1 MRRFPR
7 VPRSS
12 AAFIAITA
20 LAVGGAVA
28 ARQGRAPS
36 ADATPPMRGFSPAG
50 ALAERQVEARFRAL
64 PAPES
69 IRTWH
74 RYFTKSPHPA
84 TSPRTKEIAEY
95 IAAQWQAQGLEDVVI
110 RRYDVLSS
118 NPRTVSVEM
127 VSPVRYRPSLREDPI
142 PEDPDSSQKGISGAW
157 TSFSASGNVTAPVVY
172 ANSGNPADYDVLRA
186 HGIDPKGKIVIVR
199 YSNPYSYRGF
209 KALTA
214 EREGAAAMIVYSD
227 PAQDGYGQG
236 AVYPKG
242 PWGPASHLQ
251 RGGIAYDYIV
261 PGDPLT
267 PGWASLPGA
276 KRIAAADAVSIPKIM
291 ALPMSYRD
299 IQPILEKLGGPAA
312 PQAWKGQLPIDY
324 RLGGADATL
333 HVRIDM
339 KTDVQP
345 NYVVEGRIRGSDRP
359 DEWVVLGNHHDA
371 WVFGGVDPS
380 SGTASMMEL
389 TKALG
394 ALKQQGVRPKRT
406 LVFGAWDGEEVTLT
420 GSTEWGEHFRD
431 ELRQKAVAYL
441 NVDSAASGTNLDV
454 SAVGSLAPM
463 IVDVTRDLRDPSGT
477 SLYEAWRRPRDAA
490 HGPATGARPDQAL
503 VTTKI
508 GSGSDHTVFI
518 NHVGMP
524 VVELQFNGPYGVYH
538 SAYDSH
544 HWVQAIGDPGFAYAH
559 LMTQLWG
566 TVALR
571 LANAEVLPHDIPS
584 YAASIRDFVRALDT
598 VPDLP
603 ARLDTQPLVAAVQRL
618 RAAGERLT
626 HRLDTALAA
635 GTQLP
640 EVGDRVN
647 RELLAFERTWLHD
660 EGIPGRPWF
669 KHLLY
674 APRYT
679 YAAMSL
685 PGVTEAA
692 EAKNWTLAKAQL
704 DLLVSKVDANV
715 ALVDRAT
722 QMLPGPLAGRA
733 ASLEAKLRA
742 VRETVDGRMA
752 IYVQHLGT
760 GETVAIDADAPYETF
775 SVIKVPIMATVLQ
788 RVHDGTLALSDRI
801 TLRKDQARIP
811 SGVLYALDAGLQP
824 TVKDLLTLM
833 TIISDNVA
841 TDALGDLVGREAVTA
856 HMAQLGLPNTRIR
869 FSDLEWDRL
878 WLAALDPSYADA
890 PGDTTVGFPFAT
902 FGDARVSEA
911 FRRVIEDTGLYFGL
925 STAREMGQLFAM
937 MARGELVS
945 KDASALMIEVLK
957 KQQVNNRIP
966 RDLGGD
972 VEVAHKTGDG
982 QPWVANDAGILWIKG
997 QPVVLV
1003 IFAGHHRGTTAALHD
1018 AEARIGAVVASHF
1031 SATPAPPARPVP

>member
-1 MRRFPR
+1 MTSPIRARRTR
-7 VPRSS
+7 MALTLLVWVG
-12 AAFIAITA
+12 AFAGA
-20 LAVGGAVA
+20 AVA
-28 ARQGRAPS
+28 GRQRPS
-36 ADATPPMRGFSPAG
+36 PSVEPMRGFSPAG
-50 ALAERQVEARFRAL
+50 AATERQVEARFRAL
-64 PAPES
+64 PAPDS

-74 RYFTKSPHPA
+74 RYFTRSPHPA

-95 IAAQWQAQGLEDVVI
+95 IATQWRAQGLEDVVI

-127 VSPVRYRPSLREDPI
+127 VSPVRYRPTLREDPM

-157 TSFSASGNVTAPVVY
+157 TSFSASGDVTAPVVY
-172 ANSGNPADYDVLRA
+172 ANSGNPADYDLLRA
-186 HGIDPKGKIVIVR
+186 NGIDPKGKIVIVR

-214 EREGAAAMIVYSD
+214 QREGAAAMIVYSD

-276 KRIAAADAVSIPKIM
+276 KRIAASEAVSIPTIM

-299 IQPILEKLGGPAA
+299 IQPILEQLGGPEA
-312 PQAWKGQLPIDY
+312 PDAWKGQLPIAY
-324 RLGGADATL
+324 RLGGAAARL

-380 SGTASMMEL
+380 SGTAAMMEL

-394 ALKQQGVRPKRT
+394 ALKTQGVRPRRT
-406 LVFGAWDGEEVTLT
+406 VVVGAWDGEEVTLT

-431 ELRQKAVAYL
+431 QLRQKAVAYL
-441 NVDSAASGTNLDV
+441 NVDSSASGPNLDV

-463 IVDVTRDLRDPSGT
+463 IVEVTKDLRDPTGT
-477 SLYEAWRRPRDAA
+477 SLYEAWRRPREAGGAA
-490 HGPATGARPDQAL
+490 AGLRADQAL
-503 VTTKI
+503 VTTTI

-518 NHVGMP
+518 NHVGLP

-544 HWVQAIGDPGFAYAH
+544 HWLSTIGDPGFKYTH

-571 LANAEVLPHDIPS
+571 LANAEILPHDIPS
-584 YAASIRDFVRALDT
+584 YAAALGGFVRELDDI
-598 VPDLP
+598 PELP
-603 ARLDTQPLVAAVQRL
+603 AHLDTQPLVAAVQRL
-618 RAAGERLT
+618 RAAGLGLT
-626 HRLDTALAA
+626 RSVDAALAT
-635 GTQLP
+635 GTLSP
-640 EVGDRVN
+640 AVGNRVN
-647 RELLAFERTWLHD
+647 HELLAFERTWLHD

-692 EAKNWTLAKAQL
+692 EAKTWTLAKTQL
-704 DLLVSKVDANV
+704 DLLVSKLNAVV
-715 ALVDRAT
+715 TLVDRAT
-722 QMLPGPLAGRA
+722 TLLA
-733 ASLEAKLRA
+733 E
-742 VRETVDGRMA
+742 
-752 IYVQHLGT
+752 
-760 GETVAIDADAPYETF
+760 P
-775 SVIKVPIMATVLQ
+775 
-788 RVHDGTLALSDRI
+788 
-801 TLRKDQARIP
+801 
-811 SGVLYALDAGLQP
+811 
-824 TVKDLLTLM
+824 
-833 TIISDNVA
+833 
-841 TDALGDLVGREAVTA
+841 
-856 HMAQLGLPNTRIR
+856 
-869 FSDLEWDRL
+869 
-878 WLAALDPSYADA
+878 
-890 PGDTTVGFPFAT
+890 
-902 FGDARVSEA
+902 
-911 FRRVIEDTGLYFGL
+911 
-925 STAREMGQLFAM
+925 
-937 MARGELVS
+937 
-945 KDASALMIEVLK
+945 
-957 KQQVNNRIP
+957 
-966 RDLGGD
+966 
-972 VEVAHKTGDG
+972 
-982 QPWVANDAGILWIKG
+982 
-997 QPVVLV
+997 
-1003 IFAGHHRGTTAALHD
+1003 
-1018 AEARIGAVVASHF
+1018 
-1031 SATPAPPARPVP
+1031 

>member
-1 MRRFPR
+1 MT
-7 VPRSS
+7 S
-12 AAFIAITA
+12 ATHLHRPLPVA
-20 LAVGGAVA
+20 LLLLALSALSPSGVMV
-28 ARQGRAPS
+28 ARQTARPAGQA
-36 ADATPPMRGFSPAG
+36 MRGYSPA
-50 ALAERQVEARFRAL
+50 AAAAQRQTEERLRAL
-64 PAPES
+64 PTPDS
-69 IRTWH
+69 IRAWH
-74 RYFTKSPHPA
+74 RYLTKTPHPA
-84 TSPRTKEIAEY
+84 TSARTKEIAEY
-95 IAAQWQAQGLEDVVI
+95 IAAAWKAQGLDDVVI
-110 RRYDVLSS
+110 HRYDVLSS
-118 NPRTVSVEM
+118 NPQSVSVEM
-127 VSPVRYRPSLREDPI
+127 VTPVRYRPSLREDPI
-142 PEDPDSSQKGISGAW
+142 AADPDSSQKAISGAW
-157 TSFSASGNVTAPVVY
+157 TSFSASGDVTAPVVY
-172 ANSGNPADYDVLRA
+172 ANSGNPADYDLLRQ

-214 EREGAAAMIVYSD
+214 EREGAAALIVYSD
-227 PAQDGYGQG
+227 PAEDGYGQG
-236 AVYPKG
+236 EVYPPG

-261 PGDPLT
+261 PGDPLS

-276 KRIAAADAVSIPKIM
+276 RRIAAAEAVSIPKVM

-312 PQAWKGQLPIDY
+312 PDAWKGGLPIAY
-324 RLGGADATL
+324 RLGGADVTL

-339 KTDVQP
+339 RTDVQP
-345 NYVVEGRIRGSDRP
+345 NWVVEGRLRGSERP

-431 ELRQKAVAYL
+431 QLRQKAVAYL
-441 NVDSAASGTNLDV
+441 NVDSSASGPHLEL

-463 IVDVTRDLRDPSGT
+463 IVEITKDLRDPSGT
-477 SLYEAWRRPRDAA
+477 SLYEAWRTPRQAGD
-490 HGPATGARPDQAL
+490 GPAAGALPDEAL
-503 VTTKI
+503 VTTGI

-518 NHVGMP
+518 NHVGLP
-524 VVELQFNGPYGVYH
+524 VVEMQFNGPYGVYH

-544 HWVQAIGDPGFAYAH
+544 HWVSTVGDPGFKYAH

-566 TVALR
+566 TIALR
-571 LANAEVLPHDIPS
+571 LANAEILPHDVPS
-584 YAASIRDFVRALDT
+584 YAASIRNFVRALDDI
-598 VPDLP
+598 PDLP
-603 ARLDTQPLVAAVQRL
+603 ARLPTQPLVDAVQRL
-618 RAAGERLT
+618 RAAGQRLS
-626 HRLDTALAA
+626 HRVEAALAA
-635 GTQLP
+635 GTVPAAVADQ
-640 EVGDRVN
+640 VN
-647 RELLAFERTWLHD
+647 RELLALERIWLHD

-692 EAKNWTLAKAQL
+692 EAKDWTLAKAQM
-704 DLLVSKVDANV
+704 DLVIAKLGAAV
-715 ALVDRAT
+715 ALVDRAAAL
-722 QMLPGPLAGRA
+722 LPDPVTGGAT
-733 ASLEAKLRA
+733 SLEGKLRA

-760 GETVAIDADAPYETF
+760 GETVAIDADAVYETF

-788 RVHDGTLALSDRI
+788 QVHDGTLKLSDRV
-801 TLRKDQARIP
+801 TLRQDQARIP
-811 SGVLYALDAGLQP
+811 SGVLYALDPGLQP

-841 TDALGDLVGREAVTA
+841 TDALGDLVGRDAVTA
-856 HMAQLGLPNTRIR
+856 HMARLGLPNTRIR

-878 WLAALDPSYADA
+878 WLSALDPGYADA
-890 PGDTTVGFPFAT
+890 PGDRTIAFPFAKY
-902 FGDARVSEA
+902 GGARVSEA
-911 FRRVIEDTGLYFGL
+911 FRRVIEDTGLYFGR
-925 STAREMGQLFAM
+925 STAREMGRLFAM
-937 MARGELVS
+937 LAAGELVS
-945 KDASALMIEVLK
+945 KDASALMIDILK
-957 KQQVNNRIP
+957 KQQVDNRIP
-966 RDLGGD
+966 RDLGDD

-982 QPWVANDAGILWIKG
+982 QPWVANDAGVLWIKG

-1018 AEARIGAVVASHF
+1018 AEARIGAIVATHLG
-1031 SATPAPPARPVP
+1031 AAR